1 MISEENIITFQLP
14 PWVVQLSE
22 KNSFEFKEA
31 DTPSHMRHRDDRGD
45 TVIEDNMTG
54 NLIHYAFCRHFF
66 GEEVKARFRP
76 SFFPFTEPSAEVD
89 ITCLMCGGDGCSMC
103 KKTGWLE
110 ILGCGMVDPAVLE
123 MVGYDPVKWS
133 GYAWGMGIER
143 LAILKHGI
151 DDIRLYFNG
160 DVRFLRQF
168 A

>member
-1 MISEENIITFQLP
+1 ML
-14 PWVVQLSE
+14 
-22 KNSFEFKEA
+22 
-31 DTPSHMRHRDDRGD
+31 
-45 TVIEDNMTG
+45 
-54 NLIHYAFCRHFF
+54 
-66 GEEVKARFRP
+66 FR
-76 SFFPFTEPSAEVD
+76 S
-89 ITCLMCGGDGCSMC
+89 
-103 KKTGWLE
+103 
-110 ILGCGMVDPAVLE
+110 DPAVLE

>member
-1 MISEENIITFQLP
+1 
-14 PWVVQLSE
+14 
-22 KNSFEFKEA
+22 
-31 DTPSHMRHRDDRGD
+31 
-45 TVIEDNMTG
+45 
-54 NLIHYAFCRHFF
+54 
-66 GEEVKARFRP
+66 
-76 SFFPFTEPSAEVD
+76 
-89 ITCLMCGGDGCSMC
+89 MCGGDGCSMC
-103 KKTGWLE
+103 KNTGWLE

>member
-1 MISEENIITFQLP
+1 ML
-14 PWVVQLSE
+14 
-22 KNSFEFKEA
+22 
-31 DTPSHMRHRDDRGD
+31 
-45 TVIEDNMTG
+45 
-54 NLIHYAFCRHFF
+54 
-66 GEEVKARFRP
+66 FR
-76 SFFPFTEPSAEVD
+76 
-89 ITCLMCGGDGCSMC
+89 SMC

-143 LAILKHGI
+143 LAILKNGI

-168 A
+168 S